1 MRELRDPKIVKKL
14 MEVRLKEAKRSEA
27 VLVQEEQEAWKKFGI
42 TLWSEAGKVVNSA
55 LGGFPVD
62 RPALNPLDKSVHAS
76 WKTHEGGL
84 YDMWNSRK

>member
-1 MRELRDPKIVKKL
+1 MRFVFCDNDRKL
-14 MEVRLKEAKRSEA
+14 QSRAST
-27 VLVQEEQEAWKKFGI
+27 EAWKKFGI
-42 TLWSEAGKVVNSA
+42 TLWPGAGKVVNSA

-62 RPALNPLDKSVHAS
+62 RPALNPLDQSVHAS